1 MTSKLTG
8 FSPRSARRVAGVWTV
23 FVLASAGWALGG
35 QLGAVMAVVVGV
47 ALVFVQWWG
56 QPAWSWAVLGLR
68 GRRPVKWNDPITLAN
83 NRSGGGVRVQ
93 DGVAVVAVQLLGR
106 AHLATT
112 VTGSVTVESDNV
124 IDVVE
129 LAPLLRHPLDL
140 ELDSI
145 SVVTFGSRT
154 GTVGDYPRVY
164 DAEIGTPP
172 YAGRRETWLIM
183 RLPVIGNTQ
192 ALRWRTSVGA
202 AAISV
207 AQRVATA
214 VTAAAMSRMVDTMGD
229 LLTARRHFDRAMTI
243 KNGQGCVAALPEF
256 VAATEA
262 DPSMADAWL
271 GRIAC
276 GDRDLAS
283 LKQLNAHSEWLHR
296 ETTRIGRTLAAEV
309 QLGPSIGITVT
320 DASQVGLALSS
331 ALTIAGE
338 YAKADALLANRE
350 LLDSWRNYQ
359 WHQLARAFLMYVTQR
374 WPDVLS
380 TAAEDL
386 PPQAIVMPA
395 VTASI
400 CALAAHAAAH
410 LGQGRVAL
418 DWLDRVDVIGH
429 SRSSGRFGADVL
441 TAAIGPADIPLL
453 VADLAYVR
461 GMVYR
466 QLHEEDKAQIW
477 LSKATINGV
486 LTDAAKEA
494 LADPNLR
501 LIVTDERTIASR
513 SDRWDASTAK
523 SRDQLDDDNA
533 AQRRGE
539 LLAEGRELLAKQV
552 GLAAVKQAVSALE
565 DQLEVRMMR
574 LEHGLPVEG
583 QTNHMLLVGPP
594 GTGKTTTAE
603 ALGKIYAGMG
613 IVRHPEIR
621 EVRRSDFCGH
631 YIGESGPKTNELIE
645 KSLGRIIFMDEFYSL
660 IERHQDGT
668 PDMIGMEAVNQLL
681 VQLETHRFDFCFIG
695 AGYEDQVDEFLTVNP
710 GLAGRFN
717 RKLRFES
724 YSPVEIV
731 EIGHRYATPRASQL
745 DDAAREVFLDAVTT
759 IRNYTT
765 PSGQHGIDAMQNGR
779 FARNVIERAEGFRDT
794 RVVAQKRAGQPVSVQ
809 DLQIITATDID
820 AAIRS
825 VCSDNRDMAA
835 IVW

>member
-1 MTSKLTG
+1 
-8 FSPRSARRVAGVWTV
+8 
-23 FVLASAGWALGG
+23 
-35 QLGAVMAVVVGV
+35 
-47 ALVFVQWWG
+47 
-56 QPAWSWAVLGLR
+56 
-68 GRRPVKWNDPITLAN
+68 
-83 NRSGGGVRVQ
+83 
-93 DGVAVVAVQLLGR
+93 
-106 AHLATT
+106 
-112 VTGSVTVESDNV
+112 
-124 IDVVE
+124 
-129 LAPLLRHPLDL
+129 
-140 ELDSI
+140 
-145 SVVTFGSRT
+145 
-154 GTVGDYPRVY
+154 
-164 DAEIGTPP
+164 
-172 YAGRRETWLIM
+172 
-183 RLPVIGNTQ
+183 
-192 ALRWRTSVGA
+192 
-202 AAISV
+202 
-207 AQRVATA
+207 
-214 VTAAAMSRMVDTMGD
+214 MGD

-429 SRSSGRFGADVL
+429 SRSSERFGADVL

-695 AGYEDQVDEFLTVNP
+695 PAMRIRWMN
-710 GLAGRFN
+710 
-717 RKLRFES
+717 S
-724 YSPVEIV
+724 SP
-731 EIGHRYATPRASQL
+731 
-745 DDAAREVFLDAVTT
+745 
-759 IRNYTT
+759 
-765 PSGQHGIDAMQNGR
+765 
-779 FARNVIERAEGFRDT
+779 
-794 RVVAQKRAGQPVSVQ
+794 
-809 DLQIITATDID
+809 
-820 AAIRS
+820 
-825 VCSDNRDMAA
+825 
-835 IVW
+835 

>member
-1 MTSKLTG
+1 L
-8 FSPRSARRVAGVWTV
+8 
-23 FVLASAGWALGG
+23 
-35 QLGAVMAVVVGV
+35 
-47 ALVFVQWWG
+47 
-56 QPAWSWAVLGLR
+56 
-68 GRRPVKWNDPITLAN
+68 
-83 NRSGGGVRVQ
+83 
-93 DGVAVVAVQLLGR
+93 
-106 AHLATT
+106 
-112 VTGSVTVESDNV
+112 
-124 IDVVE
+124 
-129 LAPLLRHPLDL
+129 
-140 ELDSI
+140 
-145 SVVTFGSRT
+145 
-154 GTVGDYPRVY
+154 
-164 DAEIGTPP
+164 
-172 YAGRRETWLIM
+172 
-183 RLPVIGNTQ
+183 
-192 ALRWRTSVGA
+192 
-202 AAISV
+202 
-207 AQRVATA
+207 
-214 VTAAAMSRMVDTMGD
+214 GD
-229 LLTARRHFDRAMTI
+229 LLTARRHFDRAMATADRH
-243 KNGQGCVAALPEF
+243 GRSAALPEF
-256 VAATEA
+256 IAATEA

-276 GDRDLAS
+276 GDHDLVS
-283 LKQLNAHSEWLHR
+283 LKRLNQHREWLHR
-296 ETTRIGRTLAAEV
+296 ETTRIGRTLAAEM
-309 QLGPSIGITVT
+309 QLGPYIGITVT

-338 YAKADALLANRE
+338 YAEADELLANRE
-350 LLDSWRNYQ
+350 LLDSWGNYQ
-359 WHQLARAFLMYVTQR
+359 WHQLARTFLMYATQR
-374 WPDVLS
+374 WPDVLL
-380 TAAEDL
+380 TAAEEL
-386 PPQAIVMPA
+386 PPQAIIMSA

-418 DWLDRVDVIGH
+418 DWLDRVDVIGQNTP
-429 SRSSGRFGADVL
+429 SGRFGAEVL
-441 TAAIGPADIPLL
+441 TAAIGPAEIPLL

-461 GMVYR
+461 GMVHR
-466 QLHEEDKAQIW
+466 QLHDEDRAQVW

-486 LTDAAKEA
+486 LTDAAKAA
-494 LADPNLR
+494 LADPKLQ
-501 LIVTDERTIASR
+501 LVVTDEQTIASR
-513 SDRWDASTAK
+513 TDKWDAATAK
-523 SRDQLDDDNA
+523 SREQLDDDDA
-533 AQRRGE
+533 VERRAE
-539 LLAEGRELLAKQV
+539 LLAEGRELLARQV
-552 GLAAVKQAVSALE
+552 GLAAVKRAVSALE

-681 VQLETHRFDFCFIG
+681 VALEVHRFDFCFIG
-695 AGYEDQVDEFLTVNP
+695 AGYEDQVDQFLTVNP

-724 YSPVEIV
+724 YSPAEIV
-731 EIGHRYATPRASQL
+731 EIGHRYAAPRASLL
-745 DDAAREVFLDAVTT
+745 DGSAREAFLDAATT

-765 PSGQHGIDAMQNGR
+765 PGGRHGIDAMQNGR

-794 RVVAQKRAGQPVSVQ
+794 RVVAQKRSGQPVTVE
-809 DLQIITATDID
+809 DLQIITAADIES
-820 AAIRS
+820 AVRS

>member
-1 MTSKLTG
+1 
-8 FSPRSARRVAGVWTV
+8 
-23 FVLASAGWALGG
+23 
-35 QLGAVMAVVVGV
+35 
-47 ALVFVQWWG
+47 
-56 QPAWSWAVLGLR
+56 
-68 GRRPVKWNDPITLAN
+68 
-83 NRSGGGVRVQ
+83 
-93 DGVAVVAVQLLGR
+93 
-106 AHLATT
+106 
-112 VTGSVTVESDNV
+112 
-124 IDVVE
+124 
-129 LAPLLRHPLDL
+129 
-140 ELDSI
+140 
-145 SVVTFGSRT
+145 
-154 GTVGDYPRVY
+154 
-164 DAEIGTPP
+164 
-172 YAGRRETWLIM
+172 
-183 RLPVIGNTQ
+183 
-192 ALRWRTSVGA
+192 
-202 AAISV
+202 
-207 AQRVATA
+207 
-214 VTAAAMSRMVDTMGD
+214 MSRMVDAMGD
-229 LLTARRHFDRAMTI
+229 LQTARRHFDLAMTVMAR
-243 KNGQGCVAALPEF
+243 QGVKAALAEF
-256 VAATEA
+256 VAATDA

-276 GDRDLAS
+276 GDGELAS
-283 LKQLNAHSEWLHR
+283 LKQLYANSEWLHR
-296 ETTRIGRTLAAEV
+296 ETTRIGRTLSADI
-309 QLGPSIGITVT
+309 QLGPYVGITVT

-338 YAKADALLANRE
+338 YAEAETLLANRD
-350 LLDSWRNYQ
+350 LLDSWRSYQ
-359 WHQLARAFLMYVTQR
+359 WHQLAKAFLMFVTQR
-374 WPDVLS
+374 WPDVLL

-386 PPQAIVMPA
+386 PPQAIVMSA

-429 SRSSGRFGADVL
+429 NKSSGRFDAHVL
-441 TAAIGPADIPLL
+441 TASIGPADIPLL

-466 QLHEEDKAQIW
+466 QLREEDKAQIW

-486 LTDAAKEA
+486 LTEQAKEA

-501 LIVTDERTIASR
+501 LVVTDEQTIASR
-513 SDRWDASTAK
+513 TDKWDPATAK
-523 SRDQLDDDNA
+523 SRDQLDDDDA
-533 AQRRGE
+533 VERRAE
-539 LLAEGRELLAKQV
+539 LLAEGRELLARQV
-552 GLAAVKQAVSALE
+552 GLAAVKQAVAALE

-645 KSLGRIIFMDEFYSL
+645 KSMGRIIFMDEFYSL
-660 IERHQDGT
+660 VERHQDGT

-681 VQLETHRFDFCFIG
+681 VALEAHRFDFCFIG
-695 AGYEDQVDEFLTVNP
+695 AGYEDQVDEFLSVNP

-724 YSPVEIV
+724 YSPAEIV
-731 EIGHRYATPRASQL
+731 EIGQRYATPRASML
-745 DDAAREVFLDAVTT
+745 DDGARETFLNAATT

-765 PSGQHGIDAMQNGR
+765 PGGRHGIDAMQNGR

-794 RVVAQKRAGQPVSVQ
+794 RVVAQKRAGQPVSVE
-809 DLQIITATDID
+809 DLQVITAADLQ
-820 AAIRS
+820 AAVRS
-825 VCSDNRDMAA
+825 VCSDNRDMSA

>member
-1 MTSKLTG
+1 MDTVADLL
-8 FSPRSARRVAGVWTV
+8 SARW
-23 FVLASAGWALGG
+23 
-35 QLGAVMAVVVGV
+35 
-47 ALVFVQWWG
+47 
-56 QPAWSWAVLGLR
+56 
-68 GRRPVKWNDPITLAN
+68 
-83 NRSGGGVRVQ
+83 
-93 DGVAVVAVQLLGR
+93 
-106 AHLATT
+106 
-112 VTGSVTVESDNV
+112 
-124 IDVVE
+124 
-129 LAPLLRHPLDL
+129 
-140 ELDSI
+140 
-145 SVVTFGSRT
+145 
-154 GTVGDYPRVY
+154 
-164 DAEIGTPP
+164 
-172 YAGRRETWLIM
+172 
-183 RLPVIGNTQ
+183 
-192 ALRWRTSVGA
+192 
-202 AAISV
+202 
-207 AQRVATA
+207 
-214 VTAAAMSRMVDTMGD
+214 
-229 LLTARRHFDRAMTI
+229 HFDRAMAALAR
-243 KNGQGCVAALPEF
+243 QGPAAALPEF
-256 VAATEA
+256 ITATDA

-276 GDRDLAS
+276 GDNDLTS
-283 LKQLNAHSEWLHR
+283 LKHLNASREWLHR
-296 ETTRIGRTLAAEV
+296 ETTRIGRTLAAEI
-309 QLGPSIGITVT
+309 QLGPYIGITVT

-338 YAKADALLANRE
+338 YAEADALLANRE
-350 LLDSWRNYQ
+350 LLDSWGNHQ
-359 WHQLARAFLMYVTQR
+359 WHQLARTFLMYATQR

-386 PPQAIVMPA
+386 PPQAIVMAA

-410 LGQGRVAL
+410 LGQSRVAL

-429 SRSSGRFGADVL
+429 TKSSGRFDADVL
-441 TAAIGPADIPLL
+441 TASIGPSDIPLL

-461 GMVYR
+461 GMVHR
-466 QLHEEDKAQIW
+466 QLREEDKAQIW

-486 LTDAAKEA
+486 LTEAAKAA
-494 LADPNLR
+494 LADPNLH
-501 LIVTDERTIASR
+501 LVISDEKTIASR
-513 SDRWDASTAK
+513 TDRWDASTAK
-523 SRDQLDDDNA
+523 TRDEIDDDA
-533 AQRRGE
+533 ATDRRAE
-539 LLAEGRELLAKQV
+539 LLAEGRELLARQV

-660 IERHQDGT
+660 VERHHDGT

-681 VQLETHRFDFCFIG
+681 VKLETHRLDFCFIG

-724 YSPVEIV
+724 YSPAEIV
-731 EIGHRYATPRASQL
+731 EIGRRYAEPRASL
-745 DDAAREVFLDAVTT
+745 FDEAARKTFLDAACT

-765 PSGQHGIDAMQNGR
+765 PGGQHGIDAMQNGR
-779 FARNVIERAEGFRDT
+779 FARNVVERAEGFRDT
-794 RVVAQKRAGQPVSVQ
+794 RVVAQKRAGQPVTVE
-809 DLQIITATDID
+809 DLQIITAADIE
-820 AAIRS
+820 AAVRS

>member
-1 MTSKLTG
+1 
-8 FSPRSARRVAGVWTV
+8 
-23 FVLASAGWALGG
+23 
-35 QLGAVMAVVVGV
+35 
-47 ALVFVQWWG
+47 
-56 QPAWSWAVLGLR
+56 
-68 GRRPVKWNDPITLAN
+68 
-83 NRSGGGVRVQ
+83 
-93 DGVAVVAVQLLGR
+93 
-106 AHLATT
+106 
-112 VTGSVTVESDNV
+112 
-124 IDVVE
+124 
-129 LAPLLRHPLDL
+129 
-140 ELDSI
+140 
-145 SVVTFGSRT
+145 
-154 GTVGDYPRVY
+154 
-164 DAEIGTPP
+164 
-172 YAGRRETWLIM
+172 
-183 RLPVIGNTQ
+183 
-192 ALRWRTSVGA
+192 
-202 AAISV
+202 
-207 AQRVATA
+207 
-214 VTAAAMSRMVDTMGD
+214 MGD
-229 LLTARRHFDRAMTI
+229 LLSARRYFDRAMAI
-243 KNGQGCVAALPEF
+243 KGQQRPAAALAEF
-256 VAATEA
+256 VAATDA

-276 GDRDLAS
+276 GDNDLAS
-283 LKQLNAHSEWLHR
+283 LKQLNASSEWLHR
-296 ETTRIGRTLAAEV
+296 ETTRLGRTLAAEI
-309 QLGPSIGITVT
+309 QLGPYIGITVT

-338 YAKADALLANRE
+338 YAEADALLADGE
-350 LLDSWRNYQ
+350 QLDSWGNYQ
-359 WHQLARAFLMYVTQR
+359 WHQLARTFLMYATQR
-374 WPDVLS
+374 WPDVLL

-386 PPQAIVMPA
+386 PPQAIVMAA

-429 SRSSGRFGADVL
+429 TKSSGRFDADVL
-441 TAAIGPADIPLL
+441 TASIGPSDIPLL

-461 GMVYR
+461 GMVHR
-466 QLHEEDKAQIW
+466 QLGEEDKAEIW

-486 LTDAAKEA
+486 LTEAAKAA
-494 LADPNLR
+494 LADPNLH
-501 LIVTDERTIASR
+501 LVISDERSIASR
-513 SDRWDASTAK
+513 TNRWDASTAK
-523 SRDQLDDDNA
+523 TRDELDDEGATD
-533 AQRRGE
+533 RRAE

-552 GLAAVKQAVSALE
+552 GLAAVKEAVSALE

-681 VQLETHRFDFCFIG
+681 VKLETLRFDFCFIG
-695 AGYEDQVDEFLTVNP
+695 AGYEDQVDQFLTVNP

-724 YSPVEIV
+724 YSPAEIV
-731 EIGHRYATPRASQL
+731 EIGRRYAEPRASL
-745 DDAAREVFLDAVTT
+745 LEDAARETLLNAANT

-765 PSGQHGIDAMQNGR
+765 PGGQHGIDAMQNGR

-794 RVVAQKRAGQPVSVQ
+794 RVVAQKRAGRPVSID
-809 DLQIITATDID
+809 DLQIVTAADIE
-820 AAIRS
+820 AAVRS

>member
-1 MTSKLTG
+1 
-8 FSPRSARRVAGVWTV
+8 
-23 FVLASAGWALGG
+23 
-35 QLGAVMAVVVGV
+35 
-47 ALVFVQWWG
+47 
-56 QPAWSWAVLGLR
+56 
-68 GRRPVKWNDPITLAN
+68 
-83 NRSGGGVRVQ
+83 
-93 DGVAVVAVQLLGR
+93 
-106 AHLATT
+106 
-112 VTGSVTVESDNV
+112 
-124 IDVVE
+124 
-129 LAPLLRHPLDL
+129 
-140 ELDSI
+140 
-145 SVVTFGSRT
+145 
-154 GTVGDYPRVY
+154 
-164 DAEIGTPP
+164 
-172 YAGRRETWLIM
+172 
-183 RLPVIGNTQ
+183 
-192 ALRWRTSVGA
+192 
-202 AAISV
+202 
-207 AQRVATA
+207 
-214 VTAAAMSRMVDTMGD
+214 MGD
-229 LLTARRHFDRAMTI
+229 LHTARRHFDRAMAI
-243 KNGQGCVAALPEF
+243 KSRQGRAAALPEF
-256 VAATEA
+256 IAATDA

-276 GDRDLAS
+276 GDNDLAS
-283 LKQLNAHSEWLHR
+283 LEKLYASSEWLHR
-296 ETTRIGRTLAAEV
+296 ETTRIGQTLAAEI
-309 QLGPSIGITVT
+309 QLGPYIGITVT

-338 YAKADALLANRE
+338 YAEADKLLADRD
-350 LLDSWRNYQ
+350 LLDSWANYQ
-359 WHQLARAFLMYVTQR
+359 WHQLARAFLMYTAQR
-374 WPDVLS
+374 WPDVLL
-380 TAAEDL
+380 TAAEEL
-386 PPQAIVMPA
+386 PAQAIVMSA

-429 SRSSGRFGADVL
+429 STSSARFEANVL
-441 TAAIGPADIPLL
+441 TASIGPADIPLL

-466 QLHEEDKAQIW
+466 QLREEDKAQIW
-477 LSKATINGV
+477 MSKATINGV
-486 LTDAAKEA
+486 LTEAAKEA
-494 LADPNLR
+494 LADPNLQ
-501 LIVTDERTIASR
+501 LVVTDEQSIASR
-513 SDRWDASTAK
+513 TDRWDASSAK
-523 SRDQLDDDNA
+523 SRDQLDDDA
-533 AQRRGE
+533 ATERRAE

-613 IVRHPEIR
+613 IARHPEIR

-660 IERHQDGT
+660 VERHQDGT

-681 VQLETHRFDFCFIG
+681 VALETHRFDFCFIG

-724 YSPVEIV
+724 YSPAEIV
-731 EIGHRYATPRASQL
+731 EIGHRYATPRASLL
-745 DDAAREVFLDAVTT
+745 DDAAREAFLDAATT

-765 PSGQHGIDAMQNGR
+765 PGGQHGIDAMQNGR

-794 RVVAQKRAGQPVSVQ
+794 RVVAQKRAGQPVTVE
-809 DLQIITATDID
+809 DLQIITAADIQ
-820 AAIRS
+820 AAVRS

>member
-1 MTSKLTG
+1 
-8 FSPRSARRVAGVWTV
+8 
-23 FVLASAGWALGG
+23 
-35 QLGAVMAVVVGV
+35 
-47 ALVFVQWWG
+47 
-56 QPAWSWAVLGLR
+56 
-68 GRRPVKWNDPITLAN
+68 
-83 NRSGGGVRVQ
+83 
-93 DGVAVVAVQLLGR
+93 
-106 AHLATT
+106 
-112 VTGSVTVESDNV
+112 
-124 IDVVE
+124 
-129 LAPLLRHPLDL
+129 
-140 ELDSI
+140 
-145 SVVTFGSRT
+145 
-154 GTVGDYPRVY
+154 
-164 DAEIGTPP
+164 
-172 YAGRRETWLIM
+172 
-183 RLPVIGNTQ
+183 
-192 ALRWRTSVGA
+192 
-202 AAISV
+202 
-207 AQRVATA
+207 
-214 VTAAAMSRMVDTMGD
+214 MVDTMGD
-229 LLTARRHFDRAMTI
+229 LLTARRHFDRGMAI
-243 KNGQGCVAALPEF
+243 RSSLGPADALPEF
-256 VAATEA
+256 VAATDA

-276 GDRDLAS
+276 GDHDLTS
-283 LKQLNAHSEWLHR
+283 LRQLHTNSEWLHR
-296 ETTRIGRTLAAEV
+296 ETTRIGRTLSADI
-309 QLGPSIGITVT
+309 QLGPYVGITVT

-338 YAKADALLANRE
+338 YAEADALLANRE
-350 LLDSWRNYQ
+350 LLDSWRNHQ
-359 WHQLARAFLMYVTQR
+359 WHQLARAFLMFVTQR
-374 WPDVLS
+374 WPDVLL

-386 PPQAIVMPA
+386 PPQAIVMSA

-410 LGQGRVAL
+410 LGQGHVAL

-429 SRSSGRFGADVL
+429 NKSSARFDSHVL
-441 TAAIGPADIPLL
+441 TASIGPADIPLL

-466 QLHEEDKAQIW
+466 QLHEDEKARIW

-486 LTDAAKEA
+486 LTEPAKEA
-494 LADPNLR
+494 LADPKLR
-501 LIVTDERTIASR
+501 LVVTDEQTIASR
-513 SDRWDASTAK
+513 TDKWDPATAK
-523 SRDQLDDDNA
+523 SRDQLDDDDA
-533 AQRRGE
+533 VERRAE
-539 LLAEGRELLAKQV
+539 LLAEGRELLARQV
-552 GLAAVKQAVSALE
+552 GLAAVKQAVAALE
-565 DQLEVRMMR
+565 DQLEVRTMR

-660 IERHQDGT
+660 VERHQDGT

-681 VQLETHRFDFCFIG
+681 VALEAHRFDFCFIG
-695 AGYEDQVDEFLTVNP
+695 AGYEDQVDEFLSVNP

-724 YSPVEIV
+724 YSPAEIV
-731 EIGHRYATPRASQL
+731 EIGQRYATPRASLL
-745 DDAAREVFLDAVTT
+745 DDAARQTFLDAATT
-759 IRNYTT
+759 IRDYTT
-765 PSGQHGIDAMQNGR
+765 PAGQHGIDAMQNGR

-809 DLQIITATDID
+809 DLQIITAADIQ
-820 AAIRS
+820 AAVRS

>member
-1 MTSKLTG
+1 
-8 FSPRSARRVAGVWTV
+8 
-23 FVLASAGWALGG
+23 
-35 QLGAVMAVVVGV
+35 MA
-47 ALVFVQWWG
+47 
-56 QPAWSWAVLGLR
+56 
-68 GRRPVKWNDPITLAN
+68 
-83 NRSGGGVRVQ
+83 
-93 DGVAVVAVQLLGR
+93 
-106 AHLATT
+106 
-112 VTGSVTVESDNV
+112 
-124 IDVVE
+124 
-129 LAPLLRHPLDL
+129 DL
-140 ELDSI
+140 
-145 SVVTFGSRT
+145 
-154 GTVGDYPRVY
+154 
-164 DAEIGTPP
+164 
-172 YAGRRETWLIM
+172 
-183 RLPVIGNTQ
+183 Q
-192 ALRWRTSVGA
+192 A
-202 AAISV
+202 
-207 AQRVATA
+207 
-214 VTAAAMSRMVDTMGD
+214 
-229 LLTARRHFDRAMTI
+229 ARRHFDRAMAV
-243 KNGQGCVAALPEF
+243 KSRQGRTAALPDF
-256 VAATEA
+256 VAATDA

-276 GDRDLAS
+276 GDNDLAS
-283 LKQLNAHSEWLHR
+283 LKQLNANSEWLHR
-296 ETTRIGRTLAAEV
+296 ETTRIGQVLAAEI
-309 QLGPSIGITVT
+309 QLGPYIGITVT

-338 YAKADALLANRE
+338 YDDAEALLANRD
-350 LLDSWRNYQ
+350 LLDSWANYQ
-359 WHQLARAFLMYVTQR
+359 WHQLARAFLAYTTQR
-374 WPDVLS
+374 WPDVLM
-380 TAAEDL
+380 TAAEEL
-386 PPQAIVMPA
+386 PPQAIVMSA

-429 SRSSGRFGADVL
+429 NRSSARFDADVL
-441 TAAIGPADIPLL
+441 TASIGPADIPLL

-461 GMVYR
+461 GMVHR
-466 QLHEEDKAQIW
+466 QLREEDQAQVW
-477 LSKATINGV
+477 LSKATINGI
-486 LTDAAKEA
+486 LTDAAKQA
-494 LADPNLR
+494 LADPNLH
-501 LIVTDERTIASR
+501 LVVTDEQTIDSRT
-513 SDRWDASTAK
+513 DKWDAATAK
-523 SRDQLDDDNA
+523 SRDELDDDDA
-533 AQRRGE
+533 AGRRAE

-565 DQLEVRMMR
+565 DQLEVRVMR

-645 KSLGRIIFMDEFYSL
+645 KSFGRIIFMDEFYSL

-681 VQLETHRFDFCFIG
+681 VALENHRFDFCFIG

-724 YSPVEIV
+724 YSPAEIV
-731 EIGHRYATPRASQL
+731 EIGHRYATPRASLL
-745 DDAAREVFLDAVTT
+745 DDAARETFLAAAIG

-765 PSGQHGIDAMQNGR
+765 PGGRHGIDALQNGR

-794 RVVAQKRAGQPVSVQ
+794 RVVAQKRAGQSVTVE
-809 DLQIITATDID
+809 DLQIITSADIE
-820 AAIRS
+820 AAVRS

-835 IVW
+835 VVW